1 MQYKLK
7 NPPLLICDHVCIT
20 KQIVYV
26 KTDSIIK
33 KKNTALLH
41 IFSKSETSEKKR
53 KQKTKYIYIVSKQL
67 LKYYEKKQSKNSNP

>member
-41 IFSKSETSEKKR
+41 IFSKSETSEKK
-53 KQKTKYIYIVSKQL
+53 KTKNKVHLHCFKTITKVL
-67 LKYYEKKQSKNSNP
+67 